1 MSASVQ
7 AAAATNTP
15 GAERL
20 ELASSEQLRRWVQD
34 WEGLPRWRALSLPI
48 TVEQICHA
56 LDQTRADTFGLLISR
71 EGTIIISNIRQETF
85 KRLEA
90 RYRAAAEVGLCFW
103 WEGGTL
109 TYMLDP
115 ESFLAR
121 VRSLQPLSR
130 DGWRAEREE

>member
-7 AAAATNTP
+7 AAATNTP
-15 GAERL
+15 GAEHL
-20 ELASSEQLRRWVQD
+20 ALASSEQLRLWVQGR
-34 WEGLPRWRALSLPI
+34 EGLPRWQALSLPI

-56 LDQTRADTFGLLISR
+56 LDQARADTFGLLISR
-71 EGTIIISNIRQETF
+71 EGTIIISAIRWETF

-90 RYRAAAEVGLCFW
+90 RYRAAAQDGLCFW
-103 WEGGTL
+103 CEGGTL
-109 TYMLDP
+109 TYMLAP

-121 VRSLQPLSR
+121 VRSLQPFSR